1 MLTIDYF
8 EYSNEALMG
17 ATMYSTGDY
26 FVVSANDS
34 CSYMYMYVC
43 MYRCVCV
50 YWIYMYMLRPDS
62 QPSPYQGLPSC
73 FEMDQPD
80 EITAC
85 FQVGWLDGFE
95 TGWVDANV
103 VVTDQLICR
112 SAVALSSPRQ

>member
-1 MLTIDYF
+1 MGGVSGQTLSLNWACFGVYSVANVMLTTDYF

-50 YWIYMYMLRPDS
+50 CIGYTCICYGPIHN
-62 QPSPYQGLPSC
+62 PAH
-73 FEMDQPD
+73 
-80 EITAC
+80 IKAC
-85 FQVGWLDGFE
+85 HP
-95 TGWVDANV
+95 
-103 VVTDQLICR
+103 
-112 SAVALSSPRQ
+112 ALKWASLMK